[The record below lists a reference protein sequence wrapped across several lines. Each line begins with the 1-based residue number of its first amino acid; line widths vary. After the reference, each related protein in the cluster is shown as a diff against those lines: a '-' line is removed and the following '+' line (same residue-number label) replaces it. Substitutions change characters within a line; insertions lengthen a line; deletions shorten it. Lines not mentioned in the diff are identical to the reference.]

1 MKWFKRIVATV
12 AVLTVLLII
21 GVGGLFAWLNAGSLD
36 VPNLSAN
43 APSASQVFDQS
54 YATTIDE
61 SREVMAR
68 MRSAWQAPAVSIAV
82 AIDGEIIWAEA
93 LGYADIESLTP
104 ATLESRFAIGSVS
117 KSISATAAA
126 SLWEEGTL
134 DLDADIHDYVPD
146 YPELPYPLTTRQLL
160 SHQGGI
166 RHYQLA
172 MIPPVFSESG
182 LNEAFP
188 TTRDALQLFKDDP
201 LLFEPD
207 TDFAY
212 STFGYTLASAAMEGA
227 SGVGFLDLLQQRV
240 FDPAGMTN
248 TAADLRDAPAANRVS
263 DYIWLRLVDGVLPAP
278 ETDSSYKWAG
288 GGLVSTPTDL
298 VRFGNALLSGDLV
311 PEETRTV
318 MFTPRTTADGEINPQ
333 YYGLGWRIGGLYY
346 PRESESILTMINH
359 GGTAIGGTAII
370 LILPES
376 GIVVAMTANV
386 TPPGGSGPLRS
397 AAADIARLF
406 LDQMSA
412 TTD

>member
-54 YATTIDE
+54 YASTIEE

-68 MRSAWQAPAVSIAV
+68 MRAAWQAPAVSIAV

-93 LGYADIESLTP
+93 LGYADIEPLTP

-117 KSISATAAA
+117 KSITATAAA
-126 SLWEEGTL
+126 SLWEEGIL
-134 DLDADIHDYVPD
+134 DLDTDIHDYVPD
-146 YPELPYPLTTRQLL
+146 FPELPYPLTTRQLL

-166 RHYQLA
+166 RHYQFA
-172 MIPPVFSESG
+172 MIPPVFSENG

-188 TTRDALQLFKDDP
+188 TTGDALQLFENDP

-240 FDPAGMTN
+240 FDPAGMTR
-248 TAADLRDAPAANRVS
+248 TAADRHDAPAADRVS

-278 ETDSSYKWAG
+278 ETNSSYKWAG
-288 GGLVSTPTDL
+288 GGLASTPTDL
-298 VRFGNALLSGDLV
+298 VRFGSALMSGKLISA
-311 PEETRTV
+311 ETRDT

-346 PRESESILTMINH
+346 PRESETIIPMINH
-359 GGTAIGGTAII
+359 GGTAMGGTAII

-386 TPPGGSGPLRS
+386 TPPGGSGPLRG
-397 AAADIARLF
+397 AAADIARHF

-412 TTD
+412 PAS

>member
-12 AVLTVLLII
+12 AVLAVLLII

>member
-43 APSASQVFDQS
+43 APFASQVFDQS

>member
-1 MKWFKRIVATV
+1 MKWFKRVLAAV
-12 AVLTVLLII
+12 AVLAVLLFA
-21 GVGGLFAWLNAGSLD
+21 GAGGLFAWLNAGSLD
-36 VPNLSAN
+36 VPNLTAG
-43 APSASQVFDQS
+43 APSVSRVYDETYGA
-54 YATTIDE
+54 TIDE

-68 MRSAWQAPAVSIAV
+68 MRATWQAPAVSIAV

-117 KSISATAAA
+117 KSITATAAA
-126 SLWEEGTL
+126 SLWEEGML
-134 DLDADIHDYVPD
+134 DLDTDIHDYVPD
-146 YPELPYPLTTRQLL
+146 FPELPYPLTTRQLL

-166 RHYQLA
+166 RHYQFA
-172 MIPPVFSESG
+172 MIPPVFSENG

-188 TTRDALQLFKDDP
+188 TTGDALQLFENDP

-227 SGVGFLDLLQQRV
+227 SGMGFLDLLQQRV
-240 FDPAGMTN
+240 FDPAGMTH
-248 TAADLRDAPAANRVS
+248 TAADRHDAPAADRVS

-278 ETDSSYKWAG
+278 ETNSSYKWAG

-298 VRFGNALLSGDLV
+298 VRFGNALLGSDLV
-311 PEETRTV
+311 SEESRAV

-346 PRESESILTMINH
+346 PRGSDNIIPLINH
-359 GGTAIGGTAII
+359 GGTAMGGTAIV
-370 LILPES
+370 LLQPES
-376 GIVVAMTANV
+376 GIVIAMTANV
-386 TPPGGSGPLRS
+386 TPPGGSGPLRG

-406 LDQMSA
+406 LDQTSTA
-412 TTD
+412 TD